1 MLIKAGTYK
10 VLENNIIILYQNK
23 NSLTIYG
30 NKEGAAKLTIREDKE
45 DGKLIGTVNFVVPE
59 AESEDDFDW

>member
-45 DGKLIGTVNFVVPE
+45 DGKLIGTVNFVV
-59 AESEDDFDW
+59 